1 MKTLAL
7 TLALAAALP
16 ARAQDAADPPAL
28 ATVADV
34 EAARAAGLSPP
45 APAAAAPEGDA
56 PSRWGLVVDAGF
68 PEGAAVSAVFRPVSQ
83 LRFWAGPTWNVI
95 AYGVQ
100 GGVTFVPWHLGV
112 SPILSIEGGRYFSP
126 DASFIARRADE
137 IPDELEP
144 LLEDVK
150 YDYAAAHVGVEVGTR
165 DGFAVSLRAGLAYVS
180 LRARGQVT
188 AATDGGTGTVTLAD
202 PRIRGTVPSVKLG
215 LQLWF

>member
-1 MKTLAL
+1 MKILVL
-7 TLALAAALP
+7 SIALAAALP
-16 ARAQDAADPPAL
+16 ARAQDAADPPAI
-28 ATVADV
+28 AVGA
-34 EAARAAGLSPP
+34 EAAPGLEGAPP
-45 APAAAAPEGDA
+45 APAAPERGDG
-56 PSRWGLVVDAGF
+56 PRRWGLAVDAGF

-83 LRFWAGPTWNVI
+83 LRLWAGPTWNVV
-95 AYGVQ
+95 AYGLQ

-112 SPILSIEGGRYFSP
+112 SPTFSVEGGRYFSP

-150 YDYAAAHVGVEVGTR
+150 YDYAAAHVGVEIGTR
-165 DGFAVSLRAGLAYVS
+165 DGFAFSLRAGLAYVS

-188 AATDGGTGTVTLAD
+188 AATDGGTGTVTFSD
-202 PRIRGTVPSVKLG
+202 PHIRGTVPSVKLG